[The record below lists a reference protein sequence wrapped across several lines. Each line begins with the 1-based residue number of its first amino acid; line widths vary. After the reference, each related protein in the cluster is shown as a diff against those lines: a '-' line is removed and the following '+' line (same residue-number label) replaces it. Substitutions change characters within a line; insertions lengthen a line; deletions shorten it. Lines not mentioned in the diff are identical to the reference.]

1 MTRADSWHKFPVSIN
16 IKEGKAVAIVR
27 WTPFRELSTMQ
38 ERMNKLFEDVMRSPN
53 RAEEGFA
60 VAAWAPAV
68 DIYETDKEIV
78 MKAELPEMQEKDIEI
93 KVEDNILIVAGER
106 RMEKEVKEEHYH
118 RIERSYGSFHRS
130 FTLPHTVDRDN
141 IKASYKDGVLK
152 VVLPKKEE
160 AKPKQIKIDV
170 GKA

>member
-1 MTRADSWHKFPVSIN
+1 
-16 IKEGKAVAIVR
+16 
-27 WTPFRELSTMQ
+27 MQ

-53 RAEEGFA
+53 RSDEGFA

-93 KVEDNILIVAGER
+93 KVEDTILIVAGER
-106 RMEKEVKEEHYH
+106 KMEKEVKEENYH

-130 FTLPHTVDRDN
+130 FTLPHSVDREN

-152 VVLPKKEE
+152 VVLPKREE
-160 AKPKQIKIDV
+160 VKPKQIKIDIEP
-170 GKA
+170 A